1 VGIPEPVT
9 VKDVERVLVTVTD
22 IVSERVTV
30 GDGHG
35 ERDRVRDTEEDLVN
49 SCVEGTPES
58 VRDNDVVCVRLFVNV
73 CDTVTDR
80 LFVKVGETER
90 LFDLVIDTLVVYVA
104 DTVTEVDRVTGVK
117 VTDRLFVILG
127 DTVIV
132 LEEEDVYC

>member
-1 VGIPEPVT
+1 VT
-9 VKDVERVLVTVTD
+9 VKDVEGDLVSETELVR
-22 IVSERVTV
+22 ERVTV

-117 VTDRLFVILG
+117 VTDRLFVIVG